1 MEYFTLLVGFLL
13 GILTSGFF
21 VKSRVK
27 ELSKLRLYY
36 LIGQEEETKF
46 VKDKVLQVEFSLH
59 TVSKKVEG
67 LSKKIEALDFKNA

>member
-1 MEYFTLLVGFLL
+1 MPYFTLLLGFLL

-27 ELSKLRLYY
+27 ELSKLRLSY

-59 TVSKKVEG
+59 TVNNKVEK
-67 LSKKIEALDFKNA
+67 LSKKIEDLDFKNA